1 MAQGDDDAVVA
12 SAVLRAVHATLGSA
26 YVDYY
31 TSQSK
36 NRLRR
41 GKRPASSGD
50 LELPFAIDVFKA
62 HITSLHQRGAACK
75 DAPLSV
81 TTVSTYGLTRV
92 RTYASS
98 TSLGHEM
105 ATFLMED
112 DELRAVVADIRVCGN
127 GVLTFTSH
135 RHLEWHATHGRLPCS
150 MCGKFFKGPKGI
162 RVHQMLH
169 HDSSFASAQGEA
181 LATDLQIVVYTAP
194 LVVPSRDSASSTSP
208 SPTSHPPVPSVP
220 APIARISNP
229 GILAAQ
235 GGHLSTL
242 KQLVEQRGW
251 NPLSEDH
258 NGCNALV
265 WAAGAGHVD
274 ICEYLVTTCG
284 LDARALQGK
293 RDMRRSPLHWA
304 ARNGHINMCAFLVVD
319 LGVDVDSPTDD
330 GTTAFHYAVWN
341 AQLATCVWLV
351 TTGQCNVHSINSY
364 GCNASQWACLTGRI
378 DVLAFLHRQRVDFK
392 LVNHNGHS
400 ALHKAA
406 MKGHMDACRWLV
418 AVAGLD
424 HRHMLEDDDG
434 FTPSRFAIENGYPEL
449 GAYLAMAA
457 IDANH
462 DLEARDN
469 STLLWSVEQAT
480 PHCHCTCPSLRT
492 YNARVICTKAC
503 GASTCSRSRH
513 GDSSHVDVRNES
525 CDC

>member
-1 MAQGDDDAVVA
+1 MAIARKDPKSLLAALVA
-12 SAVLRAVHATLGSA
+12 TDSPLGAAEVGCFCINRDWNLFRVMLNFLRDGVLPNDPKLLRALCTSDGPKKDEKPDPYAWWKGSK
-26 YVDYY
+26 YKGNDYAKFL
-31 TSQSK
+31 TDQLAIETGPPTANPPS
-36 NRLRR
+36 
-41 GKRPASSGD
+41 KRPASSGD

-169 HDSSFASAQGEA
+169 HGSSFASAQGEA

-293 RDMRRSPLHWA
+293 RGRCIMAIDCP
-304 ARNGHINMCAFLVVD
+304 CFLV
-319 LGVDVDSPTDD
+319 
-330 GTTAFHYAVWN
+330 
-341 AQLATCVWLV
+341 
-351 TTGQCNVHSINSY
+351 
-364 GCNASQWACLTGRI
+364 
-378 DVLAFLHRQRVDFK
+378 
-392 LVNHNGHS
+392 
-400 ALHKAA
+400 
-406 MKGHMDACRWLV
+406 
-418 AVAGLD
+418 
-424 HRHMLEDDDG
+424 
-434 FTPSRFAIENGYPEL
+434 
-449 GAYLAMAA
+449 
-457 IDANH
+457 
-462 DLEARDN
+462 
-469 STLLWSVEQAT
+469 
-480 PHCHCTCPSLRT
+480 
-492 YNARVICTKAC
+492 
-503 GASTCSRSRH
+503 
-513 GDSSHVDVRNES
+513 
-525 CDC
+525 